1 MRASIV
7 VIWHTGQGGRW
18 VNMMLRL
25 DQAGA
30 RHSQS
35 PVVAR
40 RGGDGTTMGPES
52 PGLLV
57 NIAHSRKSPQIEK
70 PGSDGAAYLSPVASK
85 NQAPVSRGPIPYGA
99 RRTSGRAAIKF
110 HIVMMSAAV
119 KLQCEVPAAWTS
131 NCNL

>member
-1 MRASIV
+1 MSKPDGLGVMRASIV

-40 RGGDGTTMGPES
+40 RGGDGTTMRPES

-57 NIAHSRKSPQIEK
+57 TIAPSRRLPQIER
-70 PGSDGAAYLSPVASK
+70 PGSDGAGYRRLED
-85 NQAPVSRGPIPYGA
+85 QAQASRGPFSYGA
-99 RRTSGRAAIKF
+99 RCTSDRAAIVGLYR
-110 HIVMMSAAV
+110 HG
-119 KLQCEVPAAWTS
+119 
-131 NCNL
+131 